1 MRNDK
6 LGILTVIYLFSETL
20 QLTVAKL
27 VLPPTSSSVQTI
39 FSEEKFFDDFRVHQ
53 RLERL
58 ATKCLL
64 PGKRSFFQVNK
75 NDISVLHKHVKREMR
90 SKIS

>member
-6 LGILTVIYLFSETL
+6 LGILTVTL

-39 FSEEKFFDDFRVHQ
+39 FSEKKFFDDFRVHQ

-58 ATKCLL
+58 AAECLL
-64 PGKRSFFQVNK
+64 PEKRSFFQVNK
-75 NDISVLHKHVKREMR
+75 NDISYCKSMLNVK
-90 SKIS
+90 

>member
-6 LGILTVIYLFSETL
+6 LGILTVTL

-39 FSEEKFFDDFRVHQ
+39 FSEKKFFDNFRVHQ

-58 ATKCLL
+58 AAECLL
-64 PGKRSFFQVNK
+64 PEKKKFLSSQQKR
-75 NDISVLHKHVKREMR
+75 HKLLQKHIKREIR
-90 SKIS
+90 SEIS